1 MIFESMIEIKHI
13 ENSNNRIHQINDV
26 AIIYG
31 ISEATKEFL
40 KKLPK
45 EVKSLDDI
53 SKIHQKLTE
62 EYDALENKG
71 IISKFGRWNKKRK
84 LNKIE
89 ENRDSVEHKGARGEV
104 LALQKL
110 SELSDD
116 YYVFCGVNKDL
127 KNYVTYRRKRNL
139 KSAQMDFIVVSRR
152 GVIIIEVKNWSSFYY
167 KNHYGISPH
176 EQVDRAGRVLWI
188 TLKSSWFSPKNP
200 PVTSV
205 LLSIQ
210 GNINYDEDYGYV
222 KVKNL
227 NNVNC
232 FLQNK
237 GVQFSDKEVN
247 RLIGRIKG
255 DITK

>member
-1 MIFESMIEIKHI
+1 MSPH
-13 ENSNNRIHQINDV
+13 V

-31 ISEATKEFL
+31 ISEATKNFL
-40 KKLPK
+40 KKMPK
-45 EVKSLDDI
+45 EVKSLEDI
-53 SKIHQKLTE
+53 EKIHQKLTE
-62 EYDALENKG
+62 EYDELENKG
-71 IISKFGRWNKKRK
+71 LISKFNRWNKKRQIK
-84 LNKIE
+84 KIE
-89 ENRDSVEHKGARGEV
+89 ENTDSIEHKGARGEV
-104 LALQKL
+104 LALEKL
-110 SELSDD
+110 SELSDN
-116 YYVFCGVNKDL
+116 YHVFCGVNKHL

-139 KSAQMDFIVVSRR
+139 RSAQMDFVVVSKK
-152 GVIIIEVKNWSSFYY
+152 GVSVIEVKNWSSHYY
-167 KNHYGISPH
+167 KNYYGLPPH

-210 GNINYDEDYGYV
+210 GNINYDENYGFV
-222 KVKNL
+222 KVKDL
-227 NNVNC
+227 NNINY

-237 GVQFSDKEVN
+237 EEQFSEKEVN

>member
-1 MIFESMIEIKHI
+1 M
-13 ENSNNRIHQINDV
+13 

-31 ISEATKEFL
+31 ISEAEKEFL
-40 KKLPK
+40 NKLPK
-45 EVKSLDDI
+45 EVKSRDDV
-53 SKIHQKLTE
+53 SEIHQKLTE

-71 IISKFGRWNKKRK
+71 IIAKFGRWNKKRK
-84 LNKIE
+84 IAKIE
-89 ENRDSVEHKGARGEV
+89 ESKGSAGHRGAQGEV
-104 LALQKL
+104 LALEKL

-116 YYVFCGVNKDL
+116 FHVFCGVNKKIKD
-127 KNYVTYRRKRNL
+127 YITYRRKRNL
-139 KSAQMDFIVVSRR
+139 RSAQMDFVVVSKRE
-152 GVIIIEVKNWSSFYY
+152 VAVIEVKSWSSFYY
-167 KNHYGISPH
+167 KNHYGIPPH

-188 TLKSSWFSPKNP
+188 SLKSSWFSPKNP

-210 GNINYDEDYGYV
+210 GNINYDHDYGYV

-227 NNVNC
+227 NNINY

-237 GVQFSDKEVN
+237 GEQFSDKDVD
-247 RLIGRIKG
+247 RLIGRIKD

>member
-1 MIFESMIEIKHI
+1 M
-13 ENSNNRIHQINDV
+13 

-31 ISEATKEFL
+31 VPEAEKQFL
-40 KKLPK
+40 DRLPK
-45 EVKSLDDI
+45 EVKSLDDV
-53 SKIHQKLTE
+53 SKVHQKLTD

-71 IISKFGRWNKKRK
+71 ITGKFGRWNKKRK
-84 LNKIE
+84 INRID
-89 ENRDSVEHKGARGEV
+89 ENEGNVEHRGAKGEV
-104 LALQKL
+104 LALEKL

-116 YYVFCGVNKDL
+116 YHIFCGMNKEL
-127 KNYVTYRRKRNL
+127 KKYVTYRRERNL
-139 KSAQMDFIVVSRR
+139 KSAQMDFVVVSKR
-152 GVIIIEVKNWSSFYY
+152 GVAVIEVKNWNSFYY
-167 KNHYGISPH
+167 KNHYGLPPH

-210 GNINYDEDYGYV
+210 GNINYDPDYGYV
-222 KVKNL
+222 KVKSL
-227 NNVNC
+227 NNINY

-237 GVQFSDKEVN
+237 EEQFSDKDVN
-247 RLIGRIKG
+247 RLIGRVKG